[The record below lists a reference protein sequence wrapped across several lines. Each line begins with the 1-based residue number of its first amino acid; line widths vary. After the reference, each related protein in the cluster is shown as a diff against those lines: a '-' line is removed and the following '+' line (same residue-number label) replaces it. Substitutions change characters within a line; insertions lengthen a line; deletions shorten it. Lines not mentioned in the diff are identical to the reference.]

1 VIVGA
6 LLLSAGLVAGPAV
19 GSSPVDGPEVADCRS
34 IRPKVLLGLLARPLT
49 LNEMVSELERGCL
62 ALDDVRF
69 RPGQDTIVSVS
80 PSRFAEV
87 ARALGLARGAYG
99 IAVPAEAAPGEPP
112 DTLQA
117 RRRGTRLRDELVHY
131 GASLNRLL
139 EDTGGPLPLQVVA
152 PGTAVPML
160 VRVPIAEERRAAHDR
175 RVP

>member
-1 VIVGA
+1 VLLWT
-6 LLLSAGLVAGPAV
+6 LLLTAALVGQASRSRAARAV
-19 GSSPVDGPEVADCRS
+19 EHDPTDVADCRS

-99 IAVPAEAAPGEPP
+99 IAVPAEASPGGPP

-131 GASLNRLL
+131 GASLSRLL
-139 EDTGGPLPLQVVA
+139 EDTGSPIPPQVVA
-152 PGTAVPML
+152 PGAAVPML
-160 VRVPIAEERRAAHDR
+160 VRIPIAEERRNKS
-175 RVP
+175 